1 MQPKKTIEIK
11 RTFCLS
17 PNNGL
22 RRKIRILS
30 NFGGRSTP
38 LDSDNGTLIAEDS
51 KKPPEYMPYTQQR
64 KSKCSNST
72 QSQCVCKIIG

>member
-51 KKPPEYMPYTQQR
+51 KKITGVYALY
-64 KSKCSNST
+64 ST
-72 QSQCVCKIIG
+72 KKEQV